1 MKISPKIVYIPIIGL
16 FIAIILF
23 STNNKIYD
31 VILREKHAV
40 IYMLLAHVLTTE
52 ILVLYLLI
60 NYHK

>member
-1 MKISPKIVYIPIIGL
+1 MKTSPKIVYIPIIGL

-31 VILREKHAV
+31 TILNEKHAV

-52 ILVLYLLI
+52 IIVLYLLFS
-60 NYHK
+60 K